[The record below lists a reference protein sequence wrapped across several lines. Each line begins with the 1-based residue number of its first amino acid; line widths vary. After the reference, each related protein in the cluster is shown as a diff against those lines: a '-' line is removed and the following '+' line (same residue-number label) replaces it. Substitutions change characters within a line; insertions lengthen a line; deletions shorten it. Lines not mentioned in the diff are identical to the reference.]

1 MAKKVDSPEGYE
13 YYTAYREDLIM
24 LPRKLKVKEGETE
37 YNFRSESAAMKFIR
51 DNASVRHGSPRV
63 RVFAHSSANN
73 LMIEFFSNPG
83 HTPGITIN
91 GLQDWSSKSDRNPRG
106 GLSNALREASPI
118 GDPGRLDFF
127 QFRVVE

>member
-1 MAKKVDSPEGYE
+1 MAKKIVSPEVPE

-37 YNFRSESAAMKFIR
+37 YNFRSRSSAEKFIR
-51 DNASVRHGSPRV
+51 DTASARHGSPRV
-63 RVFAHSSANN
+63 RVFAHDSAND

-83 HTPGITIN
+83 HTPGITVN
-91 GLQDWSSKSDRNPRG
+91 GLQDKMHGN
-106 GLSNALREASPI
+106 LEKALREASPI
-118 GDPGRLDFF
+118 GELGRLDFF